1 MLFSNFDTEMQI
13 QEQLTDLDN
22 DPDDTRYWRFL
33 LILIYIL

>member
-22 DPDDTRYWRFL
+22 DPDDTRTNRTVG
-33 LILIYIL
+33 